1 MNKLVRALYVYDV
14 NMELKP
20 YADNGVVVTFK
31 HDKTKLCVRFTIGE
45 FDVSDNLNPVQSYLL
60 KRLDD
65 FMMEVR
71 RVGRN
76 C

>member
-14 NMELKP
+14 KMELIP
-20 YADNGVVVTFK
+20 YTDKGVAVVFK
-31 HDKTKLCVRFTIGE
+31 HDKTKLCTRFTIGE
-45 FDVSDNLNPVQSYLL
+45 FDVSSNLNPVQSYLL

-71 RVGRN
+71 KVGRN